1 MSFEQITKLLDA
13 VESKLNH
20 QLPELADRVL
30 SLEQRGNNPPKAD
43 TNGTPRSGRAAGTLV
58 LRSAEDVRR
67 HFSGGTAEPIGLRDF
82 LRGVAGM
89 KTTEAV
95 TKALSVGTDSAGGF
109 AVPRG
114 TAGSIVEAMVPVS
127 SLLRAG
133 VGIIPVGDM
142 KTLTTAAI
150 ASIPTATWR
159 AESAAIAE
167 SDPTFRSILTT
178 PQSLSFRFKV
188 SRELLADA
196 PMMEQ
201 ALETVIAQAMARAL
215 DRTGLRGTGTAP
227 EPRGLRFTPGV
238 TLKAS
243 GPNGFAGPG
252 WDTIMSAYMDILALD
267 CPAPNAVIMSP
278 RSWSRLF
285 GATDTTGQPLQAPE
299 PLRGLQYLVTSQ
311 IPNTIVTGTSNDT
324 SEIYVGNFSLC
335 NWMMREE
342 VAIQRLDEA
351 HATTGEVGFVGHV
364 RADFSV
370 FYPAGFAVVTGLR

>member
-1 MSFEQITKLLDA
+1 
-13 VESKLNH
+13 
-20 QLPELADRVL
+20 
-30 SLEQRGNNPPKAD
+30 
-43 TNGTPRSGRAAGTLV
+43 
-58 LRSAEDVRR
+58 
-67 HFSGGTAEPIGLRDF
+67 
-82 LRGVAGM
+82 
-89 KTTEAV
+89 
-95 TKALSVGTDSAGGF
+95 
-109 AVPRG
+109 
-114 TAGSIVEAMVPVS
+114 
-127 SLLRAG
+127 
-133 VGIIPVGDM
+133 M

-150 ASIPTATWR
+150 ASIPTAAWR
-159 AESAAIAE
+159 AESGAIAE

-178 PQSLSFRFKV
+178 PQSLSFRFRV
-188 SRELLADA
+188 SRELLNDA

-201 ALETVIAQAMARAL
+201 ALETVIAQAMARTL
-215 DRTGLRGTGTAP
+215 DRTGLRGSGTAP

-311 IPNTIVTGTSNDT
+311 IPNNIVTGTNNDT

-342 VAIQRLDEA
+342 VTIQRLDEA

-370 FYPAGFAVVTGLR
+370 FYPAGFAAVTGLR